1 MLLKGN
7 SSKISAKGVNKWFR
21 LSHLGK
27 EKSFLMYT
35 QYGTLTWFWLMN
47 NEKWYQYQ
55 TESILFDSLIQHDN
69 TK

>member
-7 SSKISAKGVNKWFR
+7 SSKISAKGVYKWFR

-47 NEKWYQYQ
+47 NEKWYQY
-55 TESILFDSLIQHDN
+55 
-69 TK
+69 